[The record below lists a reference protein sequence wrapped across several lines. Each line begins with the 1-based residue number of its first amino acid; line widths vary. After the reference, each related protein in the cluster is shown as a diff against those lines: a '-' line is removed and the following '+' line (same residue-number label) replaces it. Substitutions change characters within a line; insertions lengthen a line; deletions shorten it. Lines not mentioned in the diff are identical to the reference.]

1 MSTRTHWPK
10 HSGSPLRTQN
20 INAVAPCCP
29 ADALDSMNGNAI
41 ESDLSKLKYFTKGYT
56 LTSNSLCSAKFM
68 EAQVAGLG
76 ELKFVVEGRGCSGV

>member
-1 MSTRTHWPK
+1 
-10 HSGSPLRTQN
+10 
-20 INAVAPCCP
+20 
-29 ADALDSMNGNAI
+29 MNGNAI